1 MKEIA
6 DTFPGSAAPSEF
18 VPVTTLEPR
27 KSKFARLLGLALAQA
42 WQRQRGGDQV
52 DFQQEPSS
60 NTRAKVKVR

>member
-27 KSKFARLLGLALAQA
+27 KSKFARLLGLALAKSWLLQSDR
-42 WQRQRGGDQV
+42 RQHQPQPKLPAASTG
-52 DFQQEPSS
+52 ESS
-60 NTRAKVKVR
+60 S